1 MNLDDILANKDTS
14 MSSQVL
20 DALFENLLVNAVKKF
35 RVRFFL
41 PHTIQGNQKRHLMI
55 LSEIA

>member
-1 MNLDDILANKDTS
+1 MNLGDILANKDTS

-35 RVRFFL
+35 RVQFFL
-41 PHTIQGNQKRHLMI
+41 PNTIQGNQKRHLMI

>member
-41 PHTIQGNQKRHLMI
+41 PNTNQGNQKRHLMI